1 MLLSL
6 LKGVNVYWKSFSLCC
21 IQRKSCK
28 TFSHKNNN
36 FSILPRTLDR
46 YIFENNSHR
55 NVLVYSL
62 YNNKKNDLLLLFKWI
77 FREYISVLIQFQNK
91 HIWFFASCSWIYQ
104 WFARA
109 IFLFY
114 INLSVSCRVS
124 ICKIL
129 FLMSSPFEKKPVF

>member
-1 MLLSL
+1 MFTESRFLCAASRGKVAKLFLTRTIISAFYPVRWIDTSL
-6 LKGVNVYWKSFSLCC
+6 
-21 IQRKSCK
+21 
-28 TFSHKNNN
+28 
-36 FSILPRTLDR
+36 RTIHIEMSWFTA
-46 YIFENNSHR
+46 YTII
-55 NVLVYSL
+55 
-62 YNNKKNDLLLLFKWI
+62 KKNDLLLLFKWI